1 MKGTVLRGIGVEGKR
16 RKEADKFA
24 ELREVI
30 GWQRRQM
37 LLHNQLNN
45 GKHAESSEA
54 EIQALCKCVVAGL
67 PKPGDSIFLSRLD
80 KISDLKDL
88 QAL

>member
-16 RKEADKFA
+16 GKEADMFA

-30 GWQRRQM
+30 GWQKRQV
-37 LLHNQLNN
+37 LLHNQLNS

-54 EIQALCKCVVAGL
+54 EIQVIMQVCCGGL
-67 PKPGDSIFLSRLD
+67 T
-80 KISDLKDL
+80 
-88 QAL
+88 